1 MGEVLLRAG
10 LRSISAGIVAVAVAF
25 ALKSG
30 GTQAAYPANDG
41 WQPERPGISVF
52 PAAQT
57 MSSQISNDPG
67 VRVASLEPQIAVKA
81 AKRDRESKTSAFF
94 EERFLFEE
102 RFASFGERFSGMS
115 TLFAP
120 VNVVKTELVPADLA
134 NVAKTELPIAELP
147 DLGTENGHPVA
158 GLSAPKSAP
167 VARPRA
173 TASLNSA
180 VRIPDTPQASVSSP
194 DIDARH
200 AAIYDISAR
209 IVYLPDGRRLEAH
222 SGLGSHLDDPRYVG
236 VKHEGPT
243 PPNIYRLSLRERVFH
258 GVRAIRLTPVGGG
271 NMFGREGMLVHTYML
286 GPNGQSNGC
295 VSIAEYTEFFNAY
308 LKGDIDRLIVVE
320 HLDDPPGPTIAS
332 GWFMDAIKGLF
343 KPFERDVGT

>member
-1 MGEVLLRAG
+1 VGEVLLRAG
-10 LRSISAGIVAVAVAF
+10 LRSISAGIVAVAVGY

-41 WQPERPGISVF
+41 WHPERPGISVV

-57 MSSQISNDPG
+57 MLSQISNDPG
-67 VRVASLEPQIAVKA
+67 VRVASLEPQIAVEA
-81 AKRDRESKTSAFF
+81 AKADRESKASAFF

-102 RFASFGERFSGMS
+102 RFDSFGERFSGMS
-115 TLFAP
+115 KSFAP
-120 VNVVKTELVPADLA
+120 VNVVKTELVPSDLA
-134 NVAKTELPIAELP
+134 NVAKTELPIAEQP
-147 DLGTENGHPVA
+147 DPATEIAHPVF

-167 VARPRA
+167 IARPRA

-180 VRIPDTPQASVSSP
+180 VRIPDTPQDSVSSP
-194 DIDARH
+194 DIDTRH
-200 AAIYDISAR
+200 TAIYDISAR

-222 SGLGSHLDDPRYVG
+222 SGLGGRLDNPRYVS

-258 GVRAIRLTPVGGG
+258 GVRAIRLTPVSGA

-295 VSIAEYTEFFNAY
+295 VSIADYSEFLNAY
-308 LKGDIDRLIVVE
+308 LKGDIDRLVVVE
-320 HLDDPPGPTIAS
+320 RLDNPPTATVAS
-332 GWFMDAIKGLF
+332 GWFTYAVKRLF